1 MSHKKHLLLLTEA
14 QIMFFFLKAQAKQ
27 AASVRFCLFI
37 YIDVYLKLEPY
48 LHILFPPI
56 PQPLEKYRK
65 EKKNSYLILLNQI
78 TQLLHQMKATT
89 HGGKLNESF

>member
-65 EKKNSYLILLNQI
+65 EKKKLLSHPIKSDYTTFTSDESYN
-78 TQLLHQMKATT
+78 TWW
-89 HGGKLNESF
+89 